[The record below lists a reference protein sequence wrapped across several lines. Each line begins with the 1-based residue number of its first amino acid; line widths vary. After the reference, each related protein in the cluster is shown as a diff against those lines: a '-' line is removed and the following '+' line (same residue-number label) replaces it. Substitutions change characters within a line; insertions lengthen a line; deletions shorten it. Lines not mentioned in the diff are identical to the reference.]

1 MDPSPKSPI
10 SCIVADDHALL
21 RKALV
26 ELLRHEPDIQVIGEA
41 ADGEEVLAQVGRRH
55 PDAVVLDAMMPGLG
69 GVDVCIELAAIAP
82 EVAVV
87 LYTGSGE
94 LDLLERALDA
104 GAKGF
109 VLKSGHPSDVARAL
123 RVAHAGQV
131 YVDASMAGAL
141 LNRRFERPERVLSD
155 REHEV
160 VALLAE
166 GHTTDETAAILF
178 LSPATVRTYAENAM
192 HKLEARNR
200 PHLIA
205 KYVRLGLLG

>member
-1 MDPSPKSPI
+1 MEPHPKNRI
-10 SCIVADDHALL
+10 SCLVADDHVLL

-26 ELLRHEPDIQVIGEA
+26 EVLRQEPDIEVIGEA
-41 ADGEEVLAQVGRRH
+41 AGGEEVLAQVARRR
-55 PDAVVLDAMMPGLG
+55 PQAVVLDAFMPTLTGIE
-69 GVDVCIELAAIAP
+69 VCQQLAASDP

-87 LYTGSGE
+87 LYTGYDD

-109 VLKSGHPSDVARAL
+109 VLKSGQPSDVARAL
-123 RVAHAGQV
+123 RVAHSGQV
-131 YVDASMAGAL
+131 YVDAAMAGAL
-141 LNRRFERPERVLSD
+141 LHRRFERSDPLLSK

-160 VALLAE
+160 VTLLAE
-166 GHTTDETAAILF
+166 GHTTEETAAILV

-205 KYVRLGLLG
+205 KYMRLGLLG